1 MEKKILSIMGMICV
15 LCVRVIEKS
24 VSKVEGVSNVL
35 VNFVFEKFI
44 VEFDESKVSIEKIKE
59 VVERVGYGVLDDREE
74 IIREVSI
81 FILGMICV
89 LCVRVIEKLVL
100 KFNGI
105 KEVSV
110 NFVSEKVRVVYD
122 LFVVRLFEIKNVII
136 KVGYMLFEIE
146 KIFYEDLY

>member
-1 MEKKILSIMGMICV
+1 MICV